1 MIPKKEYKLEKGQ
14 SMVELALTFTLLLM
28 LLMGVIDLGRA
39 FFTFSAMRDAAQEGA
54 VYGSLYPG
62 DFDAIIARVRAS
74 SQTPVDMTDTAIRI
88 EPSIIGVPCHGNGI
102 RIDVY
107 YDAFPLLFPFWQ
119 PLFGFDTVPIHARV
133 EDTILRPPCQ

>member
-62 DFDAIIARVRAS
+62 DLDAIIARVRAS